1 MQDFQQKQQSFDPT
15 VSKLLEADAQ
25 LAAQEARLSTQL
37 ESVQSKRQSLR
48 SVIALFTA
56 EEDTTTQTAA
66 LVVPAPT
73 EELNGKSE
81 PTVLEA
87 ATSERET
94 ASTTATT
101 KPETQPVEDSQLAK
115 APQPSSSPQRKQ
127 TKKSAP
133 AKKTARKTQR
143 WQEYLRDEF
152 SNATL
157 SEAVSEVLQH
167 QPDQL
172 LEIAA
177 VVDAIFVEEIPKEV
191 RTTARERVSN
201 VLSDGVRKN
210 KWYRAQAG
218 SYSLSEAATAV
229 NSVL

>member
-1 MQDFQQKQQSFDPT
+1 MQSQSKQQSSDPT
-15 VSKLLEADAQ
+15 VTKLLEADAQ

-37 ESVQSKRQSLR
+37 ELVQSKRRSLK
-48 SVIALFTA
+48 SVISLFTA
-56 EEDTTTQTAA
+56 EEDTTVGVVVSTALA
-66 LVVPAPT
+66 TTTV
-73 EELNGKSE
+73 NGKSE

-87 ATSERET
+87 ATLKPES
-94 ASTTATT
+94 ADTTANTELET
-101 KPETQPVEDSQLAK
+101 KAVEDTQLSK
-115 APQPSSSPQRKQ
+115 TQQSSSSPREKQ
-127 TKKSAP
+127 TKKHAP
-133 AKKTARKTQR
+133 TKKSTRKTQR
-143 WQEYLRDEF
+143 WQEYLRDQF

-157 SEAVSEVLQH
+157 SEAVSEVLQQ

-177 VVDAIFVEEIPKEV
+177 VVDAIFVAQIPKEV

-218 SYSLSEAATAV
+218 SYSLSEAATA
-229 NSVL
+229 NSTS